1 MAYAQSKT
9 ISVEKIPVIDVAP
22 LRFGTMEKAQTD
34 AVDIRQAAEA
44 VGILYIRNNGIPE
57 AVIEQS

>member
-22 LRFGTMEKAQTD
+22 LRFGTMEAAQTV
-34 AVDIRQAAEA
+34 ALEIRQAAEE
-44 VGILYIRNNGIPE
+44 VGCRRLDVGWPGRGLE
-57 AVIEQS
+57 VTG